1 MNALKMETDKN
12 QRKWVIS
19 DLMRYAINVFFF
31 KYE

>member
-1 MNALKMETDKN
+1 MNALKMETDKK

-19 DLMRYAINVFFF
+19 GLMRYAINVFF